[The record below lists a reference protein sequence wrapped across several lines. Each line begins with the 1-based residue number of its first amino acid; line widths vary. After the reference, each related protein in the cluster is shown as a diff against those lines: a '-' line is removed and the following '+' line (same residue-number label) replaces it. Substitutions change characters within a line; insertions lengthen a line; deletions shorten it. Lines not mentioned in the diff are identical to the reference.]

1 MGNEDWIFRN
11 QKMAVKRNTRYN
23 KGEKMK
29 AKADYQQAY
38 NILMEYWDSLP
49 DNQKEDID
57 KRLKRCG
64 V

>member
-1 MGNEDWIFRN
+1 
-11 QKMAVKRNTRYN
+11 
-23 KGEKMK
+23 MK